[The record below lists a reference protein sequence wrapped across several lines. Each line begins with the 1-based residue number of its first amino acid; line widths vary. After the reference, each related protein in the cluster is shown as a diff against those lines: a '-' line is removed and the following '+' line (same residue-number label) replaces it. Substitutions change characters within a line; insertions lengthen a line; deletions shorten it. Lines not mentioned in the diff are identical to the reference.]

1 MEGSAMIELRNVRKR
16 LGNAMI
22 LNGANLRVERGECVA
37 VVGPS
42 GSGKTTLLRL
52 IAGLERPDSGSI
64 LLRGVEANRDGW
76 QQPAFERA
84 VGFQFQDSALWP
96 HMSLL
101 ENLAY
106 GLKGDKSRALECL
119 ERAGL
124 KDLAGRRPAEVSG
137 GEARRAALARALAPG
152 RDIVLLDEPLTNLE
166 AALRAEIG
174 RWIAGELQTVHAA
187 CIWVTHDPSE
197 TEGAAGRVLT
207 IKGGEMRETRP
218 GSARA

>member
-1 MEGSAMIELRNVRKR
+1 MIELRNVGKR

-22 LNGANLRVERGECVA
+22 LNGANLCVERGECVA

-106 GLKGDKSRALECL
+106 GLKGDNSRALECL

-124 KDLAGRRPAEVSG
+124 KDLAARRPAEVSG

-197 TEGAAGRVLT
+197 TEGVAGRVLT
-207 IKGGEMRETRP
+207 IKGGELRETRP
-218 GSARA
+218 GSACA